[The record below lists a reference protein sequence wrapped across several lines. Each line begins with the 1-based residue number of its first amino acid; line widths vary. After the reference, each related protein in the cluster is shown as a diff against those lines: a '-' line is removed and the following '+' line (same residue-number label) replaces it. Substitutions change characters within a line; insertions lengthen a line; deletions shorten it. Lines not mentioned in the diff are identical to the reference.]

1 MPAAILIP
9 LKHCPQTKSALEAA
23 AVANGA
29 GLTPP
34 ANGLKF
40 PPMSVDQ
47 LSSGLIPT
55 GKGGVLDEEETVEV
69 VSCMNLD
76 GSWVD
81 NHLRWGVYVVF
92 K

>member
-1 MPAAILIP
+1 
-9 LKHCPQTKSALEAA
+9 
-23 AVANGA
+23 
-29 GLTPP
+29 
-34 ANGLKF
+34 
-40 PPMSVDQ
+40 MSVDQ